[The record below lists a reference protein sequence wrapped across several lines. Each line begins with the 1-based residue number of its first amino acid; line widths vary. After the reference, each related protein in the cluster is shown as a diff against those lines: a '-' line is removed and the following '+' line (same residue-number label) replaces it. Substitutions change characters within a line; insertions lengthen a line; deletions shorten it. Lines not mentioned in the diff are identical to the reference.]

1 MAKIQ
6 AFNGIIVFDHNK
18 KRFWSA
24 KEIISLAKEFWK
36 DLEMPSEATS
46 SDLAY
51 VFRQEFNAFCD
62 TENKDVIGYWD
73 DAGTWEILEAP
84 QNIGFGIIEENSN
97 KRIIELN
104 KEVSSVSSQ
113 D

>member
-36 DLEMPSEATS
+36 DAEMPSNPS
-46 SDLAY
+46 VSDLAWI
-51 VFRQEFNAFCD
+51 FREEFD
-62 TENKDVIGYWD
+62 VYTDIENKDIIGYWD